1 MCISICWYFIFKLQQ
16 LFFETDPWFAEGTKS
31 HLKKIQCHLKEP
43 IPIWNDITQVPV
55 KLSLLPKIKFPI
67 HSHFEYMLQIVFK
80 ITRVKL
86 AIGRLLLIG
95 IYWYHSTNRRFIHPH
110 LFIHSH
116 KGGVIVGQ
124 MVKPPLSECI
134 KKLENYI

>member
-1 MCISICWYFIFKLQQ
+1 MYIYLLVFHLQVAAII
-16 LFFETDPWFAEGTKS
+16 LWNGPMVRRGYKVTPEKNTVPP
-31 HLKKIQCHLKEP
+31 KEP

-124 MVKPPLSECI
+124 MVKPPSSECI
-134 KKLENYI
+134 NKLENYI